1 MGKIKAVSLLKIDVL
16 IHHMKLIPYS
26 KMNFMTLLNQILF
39 LIQVAQVE
47 DKVELITYGGNMK
60 IYRNIINISRMIN
73 MEDMPLRIIALWQR
87 NSTTKQKIRI
97 ILAIARLKEM
107 EDTERKYITLK
118 KLKYQ

>member
-1 MGKIKAVSLLKIDVL
+1 
-16 IHHMKLIPYS
+16 MKLIPYS
-26 KMNFMTLLNQILF
+26 KMNFMTRLNQILS

-60 IYRNIINISRMIN
+60 IYRNIINISKMIN
-73 MEDMPLRIIALWQR
+73 MEDMPLLIIALSQR
-87 NSTTKQKIRI
+87 NSTTKQKIRT

-107 EDTERKYITLK
+107 EDTEHKYITLK